1 MMDPA
6 MQQAMAGMAGQAPA
20 GDAGPSDQD
29 LLMLILELIA
39 SGQLSGPG
47 VDVLSQAVGASA
59 PGGMAGG
66 APMGAPSG
74 APPAGG
80 TIPPGM

>member
-6 MQQAMAGMAGQAPA
+6 MQQAMAGMAGADQAQ
-20 GDAGPSDQD
+20 AGPSDQD